1 MDRRHELGAVR
12 RHHRHAVAA
21 PYAAAAEVLRQR
33 VGGAVQLAVRPA
45 VVARQQ
51 RRMIGKP
58 RRRRLEPAMHEA
70 RCHGETFFSELRF
83 SVNTNE
89 VYGYRCHE
97 QPLSGSD

>member
-1 MDRRHELGAVR
+1 
-12 RHHRHAVAA
+12 
-21 PYAAAAEVLRQR
+21 
-33 VGGAVQLAVRPA
+33 
-45 VVARQQ
+45 
-51 RRMIGKP
+51 
-58 RRRRLEPAMHEA
+58 MHEA